1 MIFDASVV
9 FEANYNSKA
18 TIVVN
23 QGGTSSSKTY
33 SILQSIFIEASTD
46 PGSVNTIV
54 GQDLP
59 NMKVGVLRDFE
70 TIIQRSKQAQNLILD
85 YNRTDKIFIL
95 KNKSIIEFKSFKN
108 SQDAK
113 SGKRDRL
120 FINEANGIP
129 YEMYT
134 ELALR
139 TKKKIYIDYNPN
151 YEFWVHEKI
160 IGQSGVELI
169 VSDHRHNPFCPQEI
183 RDKIEALKDIDLE
196 LWKVY
201 ARGQTGKIEGLIY
214 PNFTVIDELPS
225 DIEDYCYGQDYG
237 FNHPTTLIYTGFK
250 ENAIYWDEIIYQSGL
265 ITADI
270 IQMMRENNITGD
282 IYGDAARPDTIEEIH
297 QAGFNIYP
305 ADKSVKDG
313 INCVKAHK
321 LYITKRSVNLL
332 KEIRSYK
339 WKQDKNGKTLDEP
352 VKFMDDGM
360 DAARYGT
367 YNGLN
372 KPQMDYSW

>member
-1 MIFDASVV
+1 MIFDATVV

-18 TIVVN
+18 SIVVN
-23 QGGTSSSKTY
+23 QGGSWSTKTN
-33 SILQSIFIEASTD
+33 SILKSLFVETATD
-46 PGSVNTIV
+46 PGSVSTV
-54 GQDLP
+54 VAQDMP

-70 TIIQRSKQAQNLILD
+70 TIIQKSPQAQNLILD
-85 YNRTDKIFIL
+85 YNRTDKVFVL

-108 SQDAK
+108 AQDAK

-120 FINEANGIP
+120 FVNEANGID
-129 YEMYT
+129 YSVYL

-139 TKKKIYIDYNPN
+139 TKKKTYIDYNPN
-151 YEFWVHEKI
+151 YEFWPHEKL
-160 IGQSGVELI
+160 IGQPGVELI
-169 VSDHRHNPFCPQEI
+169 ISDHRHNPFCPQEI
-183 RDKIEALKDIDLE
+183 RDKLEGLKDIDIE

-214 PNFTVIDELPS
+214 PNFTIIDSLPE
-225 DIEDYCYGQDYG
+225 DIESYCYGQDFG
-237 FNHPTTLIYTGFK
+237 FNHPATLIYTGFK
-250 ENAIYWDEIIYQSGL
+250 EDAIYWDEIIYQSGL

-270 IQMMRENNITGD
+270 IQLMRDNNVQGD
-282 IYGDAARPDTIEEIH
+282 IFADAARPDTIEEIH

-313 INCVKAHK
+313 INCVKAKK
-321 LYITKRSVNLL
+321 LYITRRSVNTI

-339 WKQDKNGKTLDEP
+339 WKTDKNGKALDEP
-352 VKFMDDGM
+352 VKFLDDAM

-372 KPQMDYSW
+372 KPTLDYSW